1 MSLPPRPFNVSASSV
16 PTSVLTLA
24 TSLKVT
30 PATSDKSIANVWL
43 LLEPSVEVA
52 STVMLWLV
60 AVS

>member
-1 MSLPPRPFNVSASSV
+1 MSVG
-16 PTSVLTLA
+16 PTTALSLTL
-24 TSLKVT
+24 VT
-30 PATSDKSIANVWL
+30 PIANTWL